1 MRKFVTIL
9 GLLVVLGGAAFLYLF
24 HKDFVV
30 GLFKKSAQEAKELV
44 GTGPAR
50 TPDEALSRFKDAIK
64 ARDYKTAASYCN
76 GTYAEQMQLA
86 ADEAGKLGQEID
98 GLVSLADKFNIRL
111 TDESK
116 KLLHSIDPSLNHVFR
131 ANFDVVND
139 VKKQGDDRAI
149 ATVTGKDLG
158 QFRLEVRLEGKADDK
173 SWKIRFPDIPNLR
186 ASTDGLIKKGKDYA
200 KALEK
205 IKDHIRAK
213 SIITKDDLESELK
226 SELAQAAK

>member
-1 MRKFVTIL
+1 MRKLATLVA
-9 GLLVVLGGAAFLYLF
+9 LLVILGGAAYLYFF
-24 HKDFVV
+24 HKDSVV
-30 GLFKKSAQEAKELV
+30 GLFKKGAQEAKELV

-64 ARDYKTAASYCN
+64 ARDYKTAASYCS

-111 TDESK
+111 TDDSK
-116 KLLHSIDPSLNHVFR
+116 KMLHAIDPSLNPFR
-131 ANFDVVND
+131 AAFDVVND

-158 QFRLEVRLEGKADDK
+158 QFRLEMRLEGQANDK
-173 SWKIRFPDIPNLR
+173 SWKIHFPEIRDLR
-186 ASTDGLIKKGKDYA
+186 TLTDGIIKKGKDYA

-213 SIITKDDLESELK
+213 SIITKDDLENELK